1 MNTNKNRLS
10 IKFLNNITGDTPR
23 YPDSLVQEITENF
36 KNLNIP
42 IRYETKRRIPRIAKP

>member
-1 MNTNKNRLS
+1 MNTNKNRRS
-10 IKFLNNITGDTPR
+10 VKFLDNIAGSSPR

-42 IRYETKRRIPRIAKP
+42 IRYETKRRIPRIAKS